1 MGGEVKI
8 PRAEKGSVEVDRHCV
23 SLVDPLPHELNTGLG
38 EILNLEVVRDGE
50 DVLHGAGAEGDRV
63 EVHVVNY
70 LWRNWLE
77 TFGDLQSNLTW
88 LITLGSWMSFS
99 STQATSFSLNLLKY
113 LEISEN
119 EET

>member
-1 MGGEVKI
+1 MKSCVISPLSDELHTGGGEV
-8 PRAEKGSVEVDRHCV
+8 VY
-23 SLVDPLPHELNTGLG
+23 
-38 EILNLEVVRDGE
+38 LEVISDGQN
-50 DVLHGAGAEGDRV
+50 VLHAPWAEGDGI

-70 LWRNWLE
+70 LRRNWLE

-119 EET
+119 EETCGII

>member
-23 SLVDPLPHELNTGLG
+23 SLVYPLPHEFNTGLG